1 VAAGVLSEVERRWRR
16 QAAELPLW
24 VLEEELAERGRRSG
38 EAAVRLP
45 GLVVDPVA
53 SVLIW
58 NGSRRTVCGR
68 RMEILYALAQA
79 RAAGRERVRLDV
91 LARAVFRGFALRDAE
106 ASVRTY
112 ASYLYHEIPGLV
124 HGPGRGKGGKVGQG
138 YGLNLD
144 EPASEESAA

>member
-24 VLEEELAERGRRSG
+24 ILEEELAHRGRRSG

-53 SVLIW
+53 SLLTW
-58 NGSRRTVCGR
+58 NGSTRTLCGR
-68 RMEILYALAQA
+68 RMEIVYALAQA
-79 RAAGRERVRLDV
+79 RAAGRERVHRNV
-91 LARAVFRGFALRDAE
+91 LAQAVFRGFALRDAV
-106 ASVRTY
+106 ASLRTY
-112 ASYLYHEIPGLV
+112 ACYLYHEIPGLV
-124 HGPGRGKGGKVGQG
+124 HGPGQGKVGQG

>member
-24 VLEEELAERGRRSG
+24 ILEDELAARGRRGG
-38 EAAVRLP
+38 EAVVRLP

-53 SVLIW
+53 SLLIW
-58 NGSRRTVCGR
+58 NGVPRTVCGR
-68 RMEILYALAQA
+68 RMEVLHALAQA
-79 RAAGRERVRLDV
+79 RAAGRERVRPDV
-91 LARAVFRGFALRDAE
+91 LARAVFRGFALRDAV

-124 HGPGRGKGGKVGQG
+124 HGPGQGKVGQG
-138 YGLNLD
+138 YGWNLD
-144 EPASEESAA
+144 EPACEEGVA